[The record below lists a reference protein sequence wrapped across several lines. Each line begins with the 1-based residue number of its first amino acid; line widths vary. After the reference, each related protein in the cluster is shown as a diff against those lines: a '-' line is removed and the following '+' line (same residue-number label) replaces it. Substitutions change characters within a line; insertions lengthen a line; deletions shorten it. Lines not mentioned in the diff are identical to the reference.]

1 MLAELPQGLFLV
13 RPGGRGG
20 AGRGIGLT
28 RRGSAVA
35 RRTTA
40 TSRQRCLASIQCVG
54 DCDLRRP
61 FFPSEITR
69 EYPHSLLMLQ
79 VNRRQP
85 GRPLEGLALGLDL
98 CGVLGETL
106 EHVDHVLHLGVRG
119 ACRRTAASCARQ
131 HDAQH
136 RRGEARRAGFR
147 PRRGCGLETV
157 SLVRTRPP
165 PFCNGRAAE
174 SQPGLF
180 VLFLRQPAKRVSE
193 TRSATAQAAGK
204 NSRNTQSRCFGDCE
218 APVFPS
224 DITREYPHPLLIFTR
239 ENPHSLLILQ
249 KNTLIP
255 F

>member
-136 RRGEARRAGFR
+136 HAHGSMMRSIGVERRGGRGFGRGAAAVWRRSRWYGQGRPPFAMGARRSPSPGCLFFFCGSR
-147 PRRGCGLETV
+147 PSGCP
-157 SLVRTRPP
+157 RPALP
-165 PFCNGRAAE
+165 PRKPPEKTAA
-174 SQPGLF
+174 
-180 VLFLRQPAKRVSE
+180 
-193 TRSATAQAAGK
+193 TRSLDVLGTA
-204 NSRNTQSRCFGDCE
+204 RR
-218 APVFPS
+218 PS
-224 DITREYPHPLLIFTR
+224 
-239 ENPHSLLILQ
+239 SLLILQ
-249 KNTLIP
+249 GNTLTP